1 MRWGWKRLNKYLLVR
16 KLGFSAPSGASQAAK
31 VPSYLHTFSHPLQV
45 LGRNLEAVVNAAME
59 LQTKWGDQFV
69 SVEHLVLALADD
81 VRFGAQLVKQ
91 EGITKDQ
98 LDKVRRLDKGGK
110 RARAGEGRNGRGA
123 LGVGAG

>member
-1 MRWGWKRLNKYLLVR
+1 MHTQSQHCAIPTLILTH
-16 KLGFSAPSGASQAAK
+16 FSTPTA
-31 VPSYLHTFSHPLQV
+31 LQV

-98 LDKVRRLDKGGK
+98 LDKVRR
-110 RARAGEGRNGRGA
+110 EGREQERGRG
-123 LGVGAG
+123 GTGGEH